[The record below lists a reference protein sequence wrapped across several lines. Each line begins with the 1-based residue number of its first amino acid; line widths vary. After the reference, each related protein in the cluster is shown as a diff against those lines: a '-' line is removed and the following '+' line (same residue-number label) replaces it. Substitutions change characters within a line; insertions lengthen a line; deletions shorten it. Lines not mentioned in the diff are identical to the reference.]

1 VKAYRFR
8 LEGVLR
14 VREVREQLA
23 AHALA
28 GATRQLS
35 QAESA
40 LASSRQA
47 LAGLEP
53 PSGQVT
59 VGDVEW
65 IRDQAE
71 RMAEDLYARAED
83 VDTAT
88 KQVGEARSAWQSART
103 QCAVLERLDARQ
115 RATWEEDVARA
126 EAKEIDDLAAL
137 RYARGGSAR

>member
-1 VKAYRFR
+1 MKAYRFR

-28 GATRQLS
+28 GATRQLG

-40 LASSRQA
+40 LDRSRRA
-47 LAGLEP
+47 LDELEP

-59 VGDVEW
+59 LGEVEW
-65 IRDQAE
+65 VRDQAE
-71 RMAEDLYARAED
+71 RMAEELAARAEA
-83 VDTAT
+83 VDAASRL
-88 KQVGEARSAWQSART
+88 VGEARSSWQSART

-115 RATWEEDVARA
+115 RAVWQEDLARA

-137 RYARGGSAR
+137 RYARGGAAR